1 MSARNKAVDAAKAMV
16 RLNLFAAIE
25 ALTENGLCPGG
36 EPAALRQ
43 IRAICQRA
51 MKTELNK
58 YDVAL
63 AAVEKAT
70 K

>member
-1 MSARNKAVDAAKAMV
+1 MSARDDAKKAAQALA
-16 RLNLFAAIE
+16 RLNLFAAIGE
-25 ALTENGLCPGG
+25 LTENGLCPGS

-43 IRAICQRA
+43 IRSICLRA
-51 MKTELNK
+51 AQAELKK
-58 YDVAL
+58 YDAAL